1 MGAYTSDDHPV
12 EDMFGT
18 EVMTGDKWFQDA
30 AGRVVSL
37 ENAER
42 YLLEVGGFEIVRA
55 L

>member
-1 MGAYTSDDHPV
+1 MSPYTSEDHPV

-18 EVMTGDKWFQDA
+18 EVQTGDKWFQDN

-42 YLLEVGGFEIVRA
+42 YLSEVGGVEIVKA
-55 L
+55 I